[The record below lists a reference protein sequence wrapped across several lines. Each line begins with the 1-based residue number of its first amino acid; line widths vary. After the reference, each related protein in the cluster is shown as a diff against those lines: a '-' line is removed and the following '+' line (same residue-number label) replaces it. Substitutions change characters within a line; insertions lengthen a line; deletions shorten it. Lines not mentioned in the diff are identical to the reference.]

1 MIIEPLRVERR
12 EREGTEEREGTV
24 VEIFQGR
31 EEGRLVE
38 VVEQLPCF

>member
-1 MIIEPLRVERR
+1 LIIEPLRVERGV
-12 EREGTEEREGTV
+12 REGTEEREGTV
-24 VEIFQGR
+24 VEIFQGM

>member
-1 MIIEPLRVERR
+1 VER
-12 EREGTEEREGTV
+12 GEREGTV
-24 VEIFQGR
+24 VEISQGM